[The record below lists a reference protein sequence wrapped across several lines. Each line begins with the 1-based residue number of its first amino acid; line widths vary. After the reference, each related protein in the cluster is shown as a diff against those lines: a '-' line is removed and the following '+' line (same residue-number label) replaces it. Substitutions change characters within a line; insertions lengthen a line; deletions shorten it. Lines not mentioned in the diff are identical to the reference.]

1 MATRAQI
8 EVTLIA
14 RCGKILTACGLD
26 GVTVDGTNA
35 SLTDPLGWA
44 LRSLNVAP
52 ATYGTV
58 TSAEVAAVAADEI
71 DKLLDFAEL
80 KALENALGNFDAVD
94 ISVGARSEK
103 YDQIRTGLERTLER
117 KQKAVE
123 RKYGA
128 QLGTISGGVIALD
141 FAQKGDE

>member
-1 MATRAQI
+1 M
-8 EVTLIA
+8 
-14 RCGKILTACGLD
+14 TACGLD

-44 LRSLNVAP
+44 LRSLGVAS

-58 TSAEVAAVAADEI
+58 TSADVAAVAADEI
-71 DKLLDFAEL
+71 DKLIDFAEL
-80 KALENALGNFDAVD
+80 KAIENSLGNFDAVD